1 MDQTIKL
8 ELTIEEINTILRSLG
23 QHPFVEI
30 ANIIG
35 KIKEQGES
43 QVQAIEAAA
52 QAEAAAAAAA
62 AEATPVEAE

>member
-8 ELTIEEINTILRSLG
+8 ELTVDEVNTILRSLG

-30 ANIIG
+30 ASIIG

-43 QVQAIEAAA
+43 QVQALEQAAA
-52 QAEAAAAAAA
+52 QAA

>member
-8 ELTIEEINTILRSLG
+8 ELTVDEVNTILRSLG

-30 ANIIG
+30 ASIIG
-35 KIKEQGES
+35 KIKEQGEA
-43 QVQAIEAAA
+43 QVQALEQAAA
-52 QAEAAAAAAA
+52 QAA